1 MWGERGGQQ
10 QNNRFLGNY
19 RMKNA
24 KKDGNNAITI
34 TADLRTAVVGKG
46 EPTQHTHIN
55 KQEVGELHARAVAPQ
70 NPHTPA
76 VPETP

>member
-19 RMKNA
+19 RMKNS

-46 EPTQHTHIN
+46 KATQQTHIN
-55 KQEVGELHARAVAPQ
+55 KQEFGQLHAHAVALR

-76 VPETP
+76 FPKTP